1 LIRCLS
7 SDRIRLISGADDA
20 RIVVWDKNSGH
31 LLVDFND
38 HEDKVSGLHDRSTSS
53 LLGSGQRR
61 VAVARCVCLGHVGF
75 LQWSFGL
82 GYFSR

>member
-1 LIRCLS
+1 MIALTGLSPPVRARYKAMSAVLTWCSSSARFSRRLIRCLG

-38 HEDKVSGLHDRSTSS
+38 HEDKVG
-53 LLGSGQRR
+53 
-61 VAVARCVCLGHVGF
+61 
-75 LQWSFGL
+75 
-82 GYFSR
+82 